1 MKCLIMVLFLITGCG
16 LSAEQRQEMI
26 TTGELRHELFV
37 ECMRLSAKITRQGDD
52 DVSDIISECDTVS
65 FYMSNSMTP

>member
-16 LSAEQRQEMI
+16 LSAEQKQEMI

-37 ECMRLSAKITRQGDD
+37 ECMGLSASIERQGDD
-52 DVSDIISECDTVS
+52 DVSDIIDECDTVS
-65 FYMSNSMTP
+65 FYMSNSMTN

>member
-1 MKCLIMVLFLITGCG
+1 MKYLIVILFLVTGCG
-16 LSAEQRQEMI
+16 LSDEQRQEMI

-52 DVSDIISECDTVS
+52 DVSDIISECGS
-65 FYMSNSMTP
+65 QAYYMSVVMTP